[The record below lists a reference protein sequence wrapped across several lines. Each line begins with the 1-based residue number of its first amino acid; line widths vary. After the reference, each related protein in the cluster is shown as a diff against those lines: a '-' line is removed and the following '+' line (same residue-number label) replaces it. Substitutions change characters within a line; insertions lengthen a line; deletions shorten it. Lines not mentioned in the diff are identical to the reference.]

1 MAAKNVARDQAIFRD
16 YALGASVPVLAMAHS
31 LTENRVYQIIAAQ
44 RALVPH
50 RTADD
55 LRMDLTVQLNEL
67 RAAAHEIALS
77 GPLPV
82 HAPKSAVLVPEG
94 SEDILTPVIGADYSG
109 QLTAMRTIE
118 RIAQRIAKMYGL
130 DTEKVE
136 TSGTVR
142 YELVGVDTDEL

>member
-1 MAAKNVARDQAIFRD
+1 MASKNIARDQAIFREH
-16 YALGASVPVLAMAHS
+16 ALGASVSS
-31 LTENRVYQIIAAQ
+31 LSAQYGMTETRIYGILAAQ
-44 RALVPH
+44 RALVPT
-50 RTADD
+50 RTASD
-55 LRMDLTVQLNEL
+55 LRQDLTVQLNEL

-82 HAPKSAVLVPEG
+82 HAPKSAVLIPED
-94 SEDILTPVIGADYSG
+94 SDDILTPVIGADYSG
-109 QLTAMRTIE
+109 QLTAMRTVE
-118 RIAQRIAKMYGL
+118 RIAQRLAKMYGL